1 MLRFPDSVG
10 RRWPFREGSFP
21 SPLHSE
27 RTAALLGVA
36 LGVSFLTCFLT
47 GLISHLAQHPLD
59 IGFLSMPAQPSWLY
73 RITQGV
79 HVATGIASIP
89 LLLAKLWTVFP
100 KLFTW
105 PPVGNVAHVIE
116 RISLVPLVAGS
127 IFLLYTGLAN
137 LAHWYPW
144 QFGFTVAH
152 FWTAWIVIGAL
163 VSHIGAKITITRASL
178 GRAAKARESKAVSD
192 PAFEAKLTAARS
204 GGGILGGG
212 AGAGSLD
219 RRGFLGAVAV
229 AVGAVTLTTVGQTFR
244 PLRNLALFAPR
255 RPDIG
260 PQGIPVNKSAM
271 GARVIPA
278 ARSAD
283 YRLTV
288 GGAVATPLSLTREQL
303 LAMAQHTADLPIA
316 CVEGWSAG
324 AEWTGVRVRDLI
336 ALAGGDPENT
346 TAEVRSLQQR
356 SVYRTSQLNEQH
368 VRDGDTLLALAI
380 NGEPLHVD
388 HGYPCRLVAPNR
400 PGVHQTKWVT
410 HLEVM

>member
-1 MLRFPDSVG
+1 MPRSLSDLP
-10 RRWPFREGSFP
+10 PFREGTFTSR
-21 SPLHSE
+21 LRSE
-27 RTAALLGVA
+27 RTAALLGIA
-36 LGVSFLTCFLT
+36 LGVSFFTCFAT
-47 GLISHLAQHPLD
+47 GLVSHLAQHPLD
-59 IGFLSMPAQPSWLY
+59 LGFLSMPARPSWLY
-73 RITQGV
+73 RVTQGV

-100 KLFTW
+100 KLFAW
-105 PPVGNVAHVIE
+105 PPAKNVAHAIE

-163 VSHIGAKITITRASL
+163 VAHIAAKLAITRRSVGAK
-178 GRAAKARESKAVSD
+178 AKATEQAAVPEPGQPGD
-192 PAFEAKLTAARS
+192 E
-204 GGGILGGG
+204 LG
-212 AGAGSLD
+212 
-219 RRGFLGAVAV
+219 RRGFIGAVAL
-229 AVGAVTLTTVGQTFR
+229 AVGVVTLTTVGQTVR

-255 RPDIG
+255 RPDVG
-260 PQGIPVNKSAM
+260 PQGIPVNKSAV
-271 GARVIPA
+271 GARVVAP
-278 ARSAD
+278 ARSAG

-288 GGAVATPLSLTREQL
+288 GGNVERELSLTRDEL
-303 LAMAQHTADLPIA
+303 LALPQHTADLPIV

-324 AEWTGVRVRDLI
+324 GSWTGVRVRDLI
-336 ALAGGDPENT
+336 ALAGGDPENA
-346 TAEVRSLQQR
+346 TAEVRSLQAR
-356 SVYRTSQLNEQH
+356 SVYRTSRLNEQH

-400 PGVHQTKWVT
+400 PGVQQTKWVT
-410 HLEVM
+410 HLEVT

>member
-1 MLRFPDSVG
+1 MPRSLKHVIPFKDGTFTSRLR
-10 RRWPFREGSFP
+10 
-21 SPLHSE
+21 SE

-59 IGFLSMPAQPSWLY
+59 VGFLSMPARPSWLY
-73 RITQGV
+73 RVTQGV

-89 LLLAKLWTVFP
+89 LLLAKLWTVLP
-100 KLFTW
+100 RLFTW
-105 PPVGNVAHVIE
+105 PPARNVAHAIE
-116 RISLVPLVAGS
+116 RFSLVPLVAGS

-163 VSHIGAKITITRASL
+163 VAHIGAKLAITRRSI
-178 GRAAKARESKAVSD
+178 GAKARA
-192 PAFEAKLTAARS
+192 AEAAAHARTRAA
-204 GGGILGGG
+204 GG
-212 AGAGSLD
+212 LD
-219 RRGFLGAVAV
+219 RRGFIGTVALAAGV
-229 AVGAVTLTTVGQTFR
+229 VTLTTIGQTVR

-255 RPDIG
+255 RPDVG
-260 PQGIPVNKSAM
+260 PQGIPVNKSAV
-271 GARVIPA
+271 GARVVAP
-278 ARSAD
+278 ARSSG

-288 GGAVATPLSLTREQL
+288 GGSVQRELSLTREQL
-303 LAMAQHTADLPIA
+303 LALPQHTADLPIV

-324 AEWTGVRVRDLI
+324 GSWTGVRVRDLI
-336 ALAGGDPENT
+336 ALAGGDPENA
-346 TAEVRSLQQR
+346 TAEVRSLQAR

-368 VRDGDTLLALAI
+368 VRDGDTLLALAV
-380 NGEPLHVD
+380 NGAPLHLD

-400 PGVHQTKWVT
+400 PGVQQTKWVT
-410 HLEVM
+410 HLEVA

>member
-27 RTAALLGVA
+27 RTAALLGTA
-36 LGVSFLTCFLT
+36 LGVSFFTCFLT
-47 GLISHLAQHPLD
+47 GLASHLAQHPLD
-59 IGFLSMPAQPSWLY
+59 VGFLSMPAQPSSLY
-73 RITQGV
+73 RVTQGV

-100 KLFTW
+100 KLFSW
-105 PPVGNVAHVIE
+105 PPVANVAHAVE
-116 RISLVPLVAGS
+116 RLSLVPLVAGS

-163 VSHIGAKITITRASL
+163 VSHIGAKLAITRASL
-178 GRAAKARESKAVSD
+178 GRAAKAREARATPA
-192 PAFEAKLTAARS
+192 PAFEAQLTAARA
-204 GGGILGGG
+204 GG
-212 AGAGSLD
+212 AAAGGSLD

-288 GGAVATPLSLTREQL
+288 GGSVTKPLSLTREQL
-303 LAMAQHTADLPIA
+303 LALPQHTADLPIA

-336 ALAGGDPENT
+336 ALAGGDPDNA

-356 SVYRTSQLNEQH
+356 SVYKTSQLNEQH
-368 VRDGDTLLALAI
+368 VRDVDTMLALAI
-380 NGEPLHVD
+380 NGEPLHLD

-400 PGVHQTKWVT
+400 PGVQQTKWVT
-410 HLEVM
+410 HLEVL